1 MRLEITRK
9 TDLATRALLVL
20 GSEGT
25 SDREKAVHLA
35 ERIGTTPGFLS
46 QAMTPL
52 VNRGWVRS
60 DPGPTGGYTTTCD
73 LDNVSVLD
81 VVEAVEGPTDRS
93 RCVLED
99 RACSSSQSCAL
110 HDPWAEARELL
121 LTSLAN
127 TPLSSLLTNNEPPRT
142 IQRKAPRKQSSR
154 AAASAQQKPKRPRVL
169 SKPKQ

>member
-25 SDREKAVHLA
+25 HDREKAVHLA
-35 ERIGTTPGFLS
+35 ERIGTTRGFLS

-52 VNRGWVRS
+52 VTRGWVRS
-60 DPGPTGGYTTTCD
+60 DPGPTGGYTPTCD
-73 LDNVSVLD
+73 LNNVSVLD
-81 VVEAVEGPTDRS
+81 VVEAIEGPTDRS

-99 RACSSSQSCAL
+99 RACSTSQSCAL

-121 LTSLAN
+121 LASLAN
-127 TPLSSLLTNNEPPRT
+127 TPLSALLPNNQSLRT
-142 IQRKAPRKQSSR
+142 VSGKAPRKPSSK
-154 AAASAQQKPKRPRVL
+154 APAPTQQKPKRPRVP
-169 SKPKQ
+169 SKPNQ